1 MTDEASGPALPE
13 AIGRFRIESLLG
25 RGAMGVVY
33 KAHDPHIERPVAI
46 KLVRA
51 DLLEGEDREEYLRRF
66 RNEAKIAGR
75 CIHANIVG
83 IYDFAVHEGNPFL
96 VMEYVEGVSL
106 NQAFRRGTKA
116 GIAEVVR
123 ISLQVL
129 DALAY
134 AHGFG
139 IIHRDI
145 KPANILL
152 TANARL
158 KVTDFGISRLTST
171 DSTLGAMMVG
181 TPSYMSP
188 EQCRGG
194 DIDQRCDLFSLG
206 CVMYELLAGERAFS
220 SVNYTDVIYK
230 LINAPHPPLQDK
242 RPDLPADL
250 VRIVDRALAKRPE
263 DRFPGAEEMAA
274 ALRELSDA
282 GTGAGPASRP
292 PDATADDHAT
302 IVVPSAGAPRP
313 RASDSPPSTIGDF
326 DGLDEAS
333 LSTIERSLARHIGPM
348 ARYHLRRAMQDAHS
362 PDELLRLL
370 GDLVPQPELR
380 ERFVEDALRMIAAQP
395 DRSLR
400 APVPEIA
407 EPGSLA
413 TGSLATGSLSMGSLV
428 PGQPRPSV
436 AAVEAVTRALAHSM
450 GPVARHLV
458 KRALA
463 RAATLDE
470 LRERCLELID
480 KADERQRFQ
489 ALLADMPHPG
499 TLAVSARD
507 LSRD

>member
-242 RPDLPADL
+242 RP
-250 VRIVDRALAKRPE
+250 E

-428 PGQPRPSV
+428 PGQPRPGV

-480 KADERQRFQ
+480 NADERQRFQ